1 MSALHTDKNLDAF
14 ISKGLTAMPMSRK
27 VWAKSPAKSTKP
39 SVPDFIK
46 AQLTIKATHL
56 IENILKPKHVQPP
69 QANAQLN
76 YITDISA
83 TWIRHY
89 FYLIAHYACPSP
101 SAMIP
106 TFESKFAR
114 MAYVG
119 DGKFALAFLR
129 HTGAWVEIYDAQS
142 VDECLQA
149 IHVDQWF
156 TT

>member
-1 MSALHTDKNLDAF
+1 
-14 ISKGLTAMPMSRK
+14 MPKPRK
-27 VWAKSPAKSTKP
+27 RWTKSPTKSSKP

-69 QANAQLN
+69 EPDAQLN

-83 TWIRHY
+83 SWIRHY

-129 HTGAWVEIYDAQS
+129 HTGAWVEIYDALS
-142 VDECLQA
+142 VDESLQA

-156 TT
+156 TR